1 MSKVHKI
8 TVRQATIQDLPKI
21 AKIHSEA
28 FPGFFL
34 TTLGIQ
40 FLVVMYK
47 AFLMNPS
54 SIFLIHENESDD
66 LNGFAVG
73 AMQSENNDRKMALRM
88 LPQFIWAV
96 LPALFSHPI
105 VVFKKL
111 TARFFQTGEA
121 PFIPSDVAVLR
132 SIGVQPV
139 ARGGGLASSLLV
151 SFEEVSKKRGA
162 KQVYLTTDADNNE
175 RAQRFYE
182 KNGYV
187 FVEAYRQD
195 SDRQMWS
202 MSKVL

>member
-1 MSKVHKI
+1 MSKVHKT

-34 TTLGIQ
+34 TTLGIR
-40 FLVVMYK
+40 FLAVMYK

-54 SIFLIHENESDD
+54 SIFVVHESESGD

-73 AMQSENNDRKMALRM
+73 AMQSENKDRKMAMKM

-105 VVFKKL
+105 VVFKRL

-121 PFIPSDVAVLR
+121 PFIPSDAAVLR

-151 SFEEVSKKRGA
+151 AFEEVSKNRGA

-182 KNGYV
+182 KNGYI